1 MATIRQ
7 RPTGVLA
14 SLGPNGRREVAAA
27 SGARAPLAGSPS
39 MEGFNPLE
47 LMDAAL
53 AGCLAL
59 SLRIAARTLGLS
71 ERLGAVAVEVRGTKA
86 AETPSRIE
94 RQVCRFSL
102 GGELSAEERAA
113 LIAEA
118 HRICT
123 IGNSLTR
130 GIVIEDGEPLA

>member
-7 RPTGVLA
+7 RPTGVTA
-14 SLGPNGRREVAAA
+14 SVGTNGRGEIAAA
-27 SGARAPLAGSPS
+27 SGAQVTLAGSPS

-59 SLRIAARTLGLS
+59 SLRIAARSLGLS
-71 ERLGAVAVEVRGTKA
+71 ERIGAVSVEVRGEKA
-86 AETPSRIE
+86 EEKPTRIA
-94 RQVCRFSL
+94 RQVCRFAIA
-102 GGELSAEERAA
+102 GDITDEERAA
-113 LIAEA
+113 LVAEA

-123 IGNSLTR
+123 VGNSYGR
-130 GIVIEDGEPLA
+130 AVVIEDGAPLA